1 LVRTIWRLKMS
12 RKHRVKSHHWSGGV
26 LQTMD
31 HLFDSL
37 EEALSFANA
46 VESFHVKVY
55 SDDGELVHSATS
67 NELAPS
73 TETYA

>member
-1 LVRTIWRLKMS
+1 MS
-12 RKHRVKSHHWSGGV
+12 KKHRVKSHHWEGGI

-37 EEALSFANA
+37 EEALGFASA

-55 SDDGELVHSATS
+55 NDEGELVHSATS
-67 NELAPS
+67 NDLAPKS